1 MIGAVVVVILV
12 AAGIYFI
19 LTESPTNIPLP
30 GASPTA
36 TPTTETPLSL
46 EPGPTH
52 TVPPGTEVQVQVNK
66 NNSNG
71 AITFLFSGGPGQKV
85 VRSVDVKV
93 IRGDGTVLSGTLK
106 PVSLDEV
113 VLQGTRGG
121 TDRVEVSVTYLSGN
135 VYTIIDRQIGIRD

>member
-1 MIGAVVVVILV
+1 MIGAVVVVFLV

-19 LTESPTNIPLP
+19 LTSSQMTIPLP
-30 GASPTA
+30 GTPPTD
-36 TPTTETPLSL
+36 TPTSVKPSSL
-46 EPGPTH
+46 EPGPTQ
-52 TVPPGTEVQVQVNK
+52 TVPPGTDVQVQVNK

-93 IRGDGTVLSGTLK
+93 TREDGTVLSETLK

-113 VLQGTRGG
+113 ILQGTRGG